1 MDPLIH
7 DFFGPSQ
14 NHPRSSKL
22 FNHFG
27 GFPPSQRRFLRFAPQ
42 TRSGISLQVQ
52 GVSRAKLFHESK
64 EEVRES
70 DIFWVGMGM
79 GDRIFLCLFFLLTL
93 KSHFD
98 F

>member
-1 MDPLIH
+1 MGQLIH

-14 NHPRSSKL
+14 NHLRSSKL

-27 GFPPSQRRFLRFAPQ
+27 GFPPSQRRFLRFDPQ
-42 TRSGISLQVQ
+42 TRNGISLQVQ

-70 DIFWVGMGM
+70 D
-79 GDRIFLCLFFLLTL
+79 FFGLGWG
-93 KSHFD
+93 SGIEF
-98 F
+98 FASFFFF

>member
-1 MDPLIH
+1 MI
-7 DFFGPSQ
+7 FFGPSQ

-70 DIFWVGMGM
+70 DIFWGWD
-79 GDRIFLCLFFLLTL
+79 GDLGIEFFLFFPLTL
-93 KSHFD
+93 KSNFD